1 MAQTTCSQCDAQ
13 YYSERELRDHLVTAH
28 RTFGSEQSSSEPG
41 ETQFEVL
48 VAPVNEPV
56 KLS

>member
-13 YYSERELRDHLVTAH
+13 YYSERELRDHLVAAH
-28 RTFGSEQSSSEPG
+28 RTFSSEQSSSEPG

-56 KLS
+56 K